1 MARGACMFMICSNV
15 AKRARDVKP
24 QGNGVMRDR
33 ATPSL
38 DVRDVEDEHS
48 GCQNR
53 GCPDESRIRGFVHDD
68 SCTYKSCARTITAAL
83 TSVKMARKRSIAVS
97 VHARRLAWR
106 LDIPAA
112 KKFRWAARTSG
123 FQFQTSVSGAP
134 DTCRQSPAAACAHR
148 R

>member
-1 MARGACMFMICSNV
+1 MDRGACMFMICSNV

-83 TSVKMARKRSIAVS
+83 TSVKMARKRSIPVEVLS
-97 VHARRLAWR
+97 
-106 LDIPAA
+106 P
-112 KKFRWAARTSG
+112 
-123 FQFQTSVSGAP
+123 
-134 DTCRQSPAAACAHR
+134 TCRENHPRFPHAAAVLEVDQAVR
-148 R
+148 NGVFPNG